1 MGIPAYDEDNS
12 FNTDLDEDYAADQAG
27 PGDPGYE
34 GPEDGGSA
42 NEITE
47 EQSRAAVAENLGP
60 NYDPESLST
69 PSFIDAKGNI
79 VDVPSYGFD
88 ESDNFIEI
96 DDIGRTPQGG
106 IETDREFQDYFF
118 GPQDGGSVKEGP
130 GGFTKYSEVPEGIK
144 NISPVA
150 YGVLSFL
157 DGLFRNVDP
166 DEKQSKEA
174 EEYMG
179 TKSGRDWR
187 GTKSNISFYTPPE
200 EPYDSPGEDVKKII
214 PKTVKP
220 ALDTP
225 PPPAEAK
232 PAIQAYFERL
242 GIGPA
247 TPAINPSIALYKDLY
262 GIENYPKAVEKFT
275 GQSATAMGGGG
286 LRGLMEYS

>member
-1 MGIPAYDEDNS
+1 MPGLSSLQVNIKDQPHNLAWINEAEQALLKDLGGSGRPGPMGIPAYDEDNS

-118 GPQDGGSVKEGP
+118 GPPRS
-130 GGFTKYSEVPEGIK
+130 
-144 NISPVA
+144 
-150 YGVLSFL
+150 
-157 DGLFRNVDP
+157 
-166 DEKQSKEA
+166 
-174 EEYMG
+174 
-179 TKSGRDWR
+179 
-187 GTKSNISFYTPPE
+187 
-200 EPYDSPGEDVKKII
+200 
-214 PKTVKP
+214 
-220 ALDTP
+220 
-225 PPPAEAK
+225 
-232 PAIQAYFERL
+232 
-242 GIGPA
+242 
-247 TPAINPSIALYKDLY
+247 
-262 GIENYPKAVEKFT
+262 
-275 GQSATAMGGGG
+275 
-286 LRGLMEYS
+286 